1 MNTLT
6 PFPKNKRAFFKKKR
20 ESRSK
25 VRKSLH
31 EQRQRLIKLRL
42 GMKEGRDLVDDMDTC
57 TGEIDL
63 LLKELQSIEDGGH
76 TTFLKV
82 KRSIAPKKNIS
93 SEKAKL
99 KAENNELRKQVGVLE
114 EQLYLPNLTPEQ
126 RDGIVWEISE
136 KKERLVDVRNELH
149 ALAQYNLTRF
159 VDSRDEDRK
168 NIELDEKLRNIEV
181 RKEELKAQMLL
192 ALEQAD
198 DSLINSLYEELDS
211 LEEEK
216 RKLLEPDGDPFLQ
229 SEDSDSES

>member
-1 MNTLT
+1 M
-6 PFPKNKRAFFKKKR
+6 A
-20 ESRSK
+20 
-25 VRKSLH
+25 
-31 EQRQRLIKLRL
+31 
-42 GMKEGRDLVDDMDTC
+42 DDMDTC

-93 SEKAKL
+93 SQKAKI
-99 KAENNELRKQVGVLE
+99 KEETNELRKRIKALE
-114 EQLYLPNLTPEQ
+114 EKLHLPNLTSEQ
-126 RDGIVWEISE
+126 RDGIVHEVSE
-136 KKERLVDVRNELH
+136 KKERLVDLRNELN
-149 ALAQYNLTRF
+149 ALAQYNHTRF

-168 NIELDEKLRNIEV
+168 NIELDEKLRNLDV
-181 RKEELKAQMLL
+181 RNEEIQTKMLT

-198 DSLINSLYEELDS
+198 DSMINSLYEELDS

-229 SEDSDSES
+229 SEDTDGDF

>member
-6 PFPKNKRAFFKKKR
+6 PFPKNKHAFRKKMR

-31 EQRQRLIKLRL
+31 EQRQRLITLRL
-42 GMKEGRDLVDDMDTC
+42 GMKEGRDLVDDMDAC

-93 SEKAKL
+93 SGKAKL
-99 KAENNELRKQVGVLE
+99 KEETNELRKRVKALE
-114 EQLYLPNLTPEQ
+114 EKLFLPNLTTEQ
-126 RDGIVWEISE
+126 RDGIVRDVSE
-136 KKERLVDVRNELH
+136 KKERLVDLRNELY
-149 ALAQYNLTRF
+149 ALTQYNHTRF

-168 NIELDEKLRNIEV
+168 NIELEEKLRNLDVRNEEV
-181 RKEELKAQMLL
+181 QTKMLT

-211 LEEEK
+211 LDEEK

-229 SEDSDSES
+229 PEDTDGDS

>member
-1 MNTLT
+1 MDTLT
-6 PFPKNKRAFFKKKR
+6 PFPKNKRAFRKKKR
-20 ESRSK
+20 ESRAK
-25 VRKSLH
+25 VRESLH
-31 EQRQRLIKLRL
+31 EKRQKLRELRL
-42 GMKEGRDLVDDMDTC
+42 GMKEGRDLVDDLDSC
-57 TGEIDL
+57 AGEINL

-76 TTFLKV
+76 TTFLKA

-93 SEKAKL
+93 SEKTKL
-99 KAENNELRKQVGVLE
+99 KEETIELRKQVGALE

-126 RDGIVWEISE
+126 RDGIVREISE

-181 RKEELKAQMLL
+181 RKEEFKTQMLV
-192 ALEQAD
+192 ALEQSD
-198 DSLINSLYEELDS
+198 DSLISSLYEELDS

-216 RKLLEPDGDPFLQ
+216 RKLLAPDGDPFLQ
-229 SEDSDSES
+229 SEDSDS